1 MDAAV
6 IGIGLA
12 VQSLTKPDTYEVGQC
27 VKVIEGTIDQDLKPT
42 SCVSSDTYLDPTYC
56 IDEVL
61 DGSASTCSYYDYD
74 VQFQHEPHDKTYCL
88 NTYYDESYYGE

>member
-1 MDAAV
+1 MNCP
-6 IGIGLA
+6 L
-12 VQSLTKPDTYEVGQC
+12 
-27 VKVIEGTIDQDLKPT
+27 
-42 SCVSSDTYLDPTYC
+42 C